1 MTGSRMHCAMA
12 IALVTLLALAGCK
25 DEETVIL
32 PPPPAPEA
40 APMPSAAP
48 EPTPAAPPVSE
59 ATAYTV
65 KRGDTLQRI
74 AREVYGSA
82 DNWEAI
88 LEANSDQI
96 TDPDEI
102 FVGQVLK
109 VPAQPDPASN

>member
-1 MTGSRMHCAMA
+1 MIGNRMHYA
-12 IALVTLLALAGCK
+12 IAAALVILLALPGCK
-25 DEETVIL
+25 EEAPVV
-32 PPPPAPEA
+32 PPAPVPEA
-40 APMPSAAP
+40 APMPAPAP
-48 EPTPAAPPVSE
+48 EPAPAAPPASE
-59 ATAYTV
+59 ATTYTV

-96 TDPDEI
+96 TNPDEI

-109 VPAQPDPASN
+109 IPAQPDPASN